1 MNDIE
6 PVFNRVVVKRK
17 VVEEKTASGII
28 LTQGA
33 QDELKA
39 SEGEIVAVGPTV
51 DDQFSVGDWIIWGR
65 YAGVEV
71 TRDRD
76 VYVCMNDDDII
87 GKIKKTEGVLND
99 GK

>member
-39 SEGEIVAVGPTV
+39 SEGTIEACGPTA
-51 DDQFSVGDWIIWGR
+51 DDQFNVGDYIIWGR

-71 TRDRD
+71 TRDGV

-87 GKIKKTEGVLND
+87 GKIKAQEVSE
-99 GK
+99 